1 MQCERHKDLGERG
14 AFSMISATAT
24 FADTLDGS
32 AGMLEKKIVLE
43 LGNGNARSQTTL
55 AHQTIRGDI
64 LSGRHGPGKKL
75 KIQELAAQLE
85 VSPGAVRE
93 ALSRLVPE
101 QLVISR
107 DQRGFAVAPLSIAD
121 LEDLT
126 NLRCDIEALALRR
139 SVELGDISWEAR
151 IVAAEHRLR
160 RGNGS
165 VGAAAEPDLSPE
177 WVASHGAFHTALVD
191 ACGSPRL
198 IGLHAKLYEQSE
210 RYRGL
215 SVRSES
221 RRDVAKEHSRIA
233 KFALARD
240 ADGLVTAMNE
250 HIRLTTKLIVKAA
263 RATSGTST

>member
-1 MQCERHKDLGERG
+1 
-14 AFSMISATAT
+14 
-24 FADTLDGS
+24 
-32 AGMLEKKIVLE
+32 MLEKKIALE
-43 LGNGNARSQTTL
+43 LGGVNARSQTTL
-55 AHQTIRGDI
+55 AYQTIRGDI
-64 LSGRHGPGKKL
+64 VSGRHGPGKKL
-75 KIQELAAQLE
+75 KIQELAARLD

-126 NLRCDIEALALRR
+126 NLRCEIEAIALRR

-151 IVAAEHRLR
+151 IVAAEHRVR
-160 RGNGS
+160 ASNEFAGKG
-165 VGAAAEPDLSPE
+165 AEPGLNPE
-177 WVASHGAFHTALVD
+177 WVSSHAAFHSALVD

-198 IGLHAKLYEQSE
+198 LALHAKLYEQSE

-215 SVRSES
+215 SVRVES
-221 RRDVAKEHSRIA
+221 KRDVAKEHSKIA

-240 ADGLVTAMNE
+240 ADGLVNAMTE
-250 HIRLTTKLIVKAA
+250 HIRLTTKMIVKAA
-263 RATSGTST
+263 RAA